1 MKSLFYFC
9 VALCLPLSA
18 VAPFEPEMQ
27 ALKVSENGR
36 FLVQADGTPFFYLAD
51 TAWELFHR
59 CNREQAELYLSK
71 RASQGFNVVQAVALA
86 ELDGLHTPNSYG
98 ELPLIDDDPSQPN
111 EPYFEHVDYIIRFAE
126 RQGIYIALL
135 PSWGDKLNKK
145 GWGVGPE
152 VLDQQNAFALGKW
165 LGNRYKDQK
174 NIIWV
179 IGGDRNPRE
188 NSQDVAVWNQMA
200 QGVIAGVGNA
210 KDALMTFHPQ
220 PTDAGGSSNWFHEQ
234 GWLDFNMHQTG
245 HCPNRGTY
253 KLIEHDYA
261 LSPTK
266 PVLDGEPLYED
277 HPNCFNLK
285 EQGYSVARDIR
296 RIMYQ
301 NVFAGAMGQ
310 TYGCHDVWQM
320 YSPNRTPI
328 NHPPRP
334 WTEALDLPMAN
345 QVKHL
350 QNLMLSRPY
359 LSRVPAQ
366 EMIVG
371 EEVDYTAQ
379 AIATR
384 DATGTYAMVYI
395 PTGQAVTID
404 MSVLRSRRLR
414 VWWYDPRTGASLA
427 QGVLDVSRQRSFTPP
442 TSGLGHDWVLVLD
455 DLAAN
460 FDTPSKNN

>member
-1 MKSLFYFC
+1 MKSLLYFGIL
-9 VALCLPLSA
+9 LCLA
-18 VAPFEPEMQ
+18 FFGIAPIEPEMQ
-27 ALKVSENGR
+27 SLKVSENGR
-36 FLVQADGTPFFYLAD
+36 FLVHADGTPFFYMAD

-59 CNREQAELYLSK
+59 CNREQAEMYLSK

-86 ELDGLHTPNSYG
+86 ELDGLHTPNPYG
-98 ELPLIDDDPSQPN
+98 EVPLIDDDPSQPN
-111 EPYFEHVDYIIRFAE
+111 EAYFEHVDHIVRFAE
-126 RQGIYIALL
+126 RLGIYIAIL

-145 GWGVGPE
+145 DWGVGPE
-152 VLDQQNAFALGKW
+152 VLDPQNAFALGKW
-165 LGNRYKDQK
+165 LANRYQDQK

-188 NSQDVAVWNQMA
+188 NSQDVAIWNQMA
-200 QGVIAGVGNA
+200 EGVIAGVGNA
-210 KDALMTFHPQ
+210 EDVLMTFHPQ
-220 PTDAGGSSNWFHEQ
+220 PTEQGGSSEWFHEED
-234 GWLDFNMHQTG
+234 WLDFNMHQTG
-245 HCPNRGTY
+245 HCPNRATY
-253 KLIEHDYA
+253 ELIQHDYA

-320 YSPNRTPI
+320 YSPGKNPI

-334 WTEALDLPMAN
+334 WAEALDLPMAN

-350 QNLMLSRPY
+350 KNLMLSRPY
-359 LSRVPAQ
+359 LSRIPAQ

-371 EEVDYTAQ
+371 EKGDYSTQ

-384 DATGTYAMVYI
+384 GAMGTYAMIYI
-395 PTGQAVTID
+395 PTGQTITID
-404 MSVLRSRRLR
+404 LSVLRSSRLR
-414 VWWYDPRTGASLA
+414 TWWYDPRTGTAKENR
-427 QGVLDVSRQRSFTPP
+427 VLDVSRKRTFSPP
-442 TSGLGHDWVLVLD
+442 SSGLGNDWVLVLD
-455 DLAAN
+455 DLASGFAIPGN
-460 FDTPSKNN
+460 